1 MRGLCKFFTL
11 PVAKCGSSMKLYKHT
26 GKAIGPEQ
34 CLAFSSLWPWVALRE
49 WYQRHLRKEATLEAH
64 RCNSGTFSHHWSAH
78 PFLGYA
84 DYTACLLW
92 VRVSSVLLSCP
103 SFTSLLDLFHWT
115 ELANCTYTMLGIHSV
130 LQSVGSFSREIR
142 YLKADRLP
150 QQSLC
155 KNMRFHN
162 TCT

>member
-1 MRGLCKFFTL
+1 MKDLCKFFIL
-11 PVAKCGSSMKLYKHT
+11 PVVKYGSSMKHYKHT
-26 GKAIGPEQ
+26 GKAIIPEQ
-34 CLAFSSLWPWVALRE
+34 CPVFSNLWSWFVLRE

-78 PFLGYA
+78 PFLVYTG
-84 DYTACLLW
+84 YTACLLW

-103 SFTSLLDLFHWT
+103 SFTSHLDLLPWT
-115 ELANCTYTMLGIHSV
+115 EMANCTYTMLGIHSV
-130 LQSVGSFSREIR
+130 LQSLGRFSREIR
-142 YLKADRLP
+142 YLKADCLQ

-155 KNMRFHN
+155 KNMQFHK